1 MVRSATGII
10 RKRFFCPISL
20 GILALV
26 AVGTAALARDASD
39 VTVAPEQLIQFL
51 NQSIAL
57 YHQTTIQQQIATE
70 PQEQLL
76 LYDDRQLATQSVQLA
91 FDFARSQL
99 DAMTAEQ
106 PASSQAVPAGASTQ
120 YNTLHQML
128 VSIDQQLEDTQKE
141 SDTDSAELAHS
152 TGAKRTQL
160 QSEISELQG
169 EIALAQARRDAVQ
182 NLLQF
187 ASGSATNKMGTSD
200 IRAEVEALAASVP
213 AANSSATI
221 PSGGHG
227 TEQPVALSA
236 GAPPPS
242 GIWDLGSDLFALSGR
257 LRTVNSMIAETNA
270 LLQTSQ
276 ALRQPFVAQLRALSA
291 QGNQLSTRADNSNPT
306 QLAQERQQLDALA
319 AQFKQIS
326 AAVIPLSKQN
336 VLLNLYQTNLGSW
349 RDDIYSRY
357 KSDLRS
363 LGIRL
368 AGLVLLLAV
377 LVGLSEL
384 WRRAVYRYVREARR
398 RYQFLL
404 LRKLAFW
411 FVIGLIVLITLAP
424 KLGSFVTFAGLLT
437 AGVAVALQNV
447 LVAMVGYFFLIG
459 KFGIRVGDR
468 IEVNSI
474 KGEVIDIGLVRFHVM
489 ELGIGG
495 TPTGRVVAFSN
506 SVVFQASSGLFK
518 QIPGASFAWHEVTLT
533 VPHDADFDLVRK
545 SLLGAVEDVL
555 RDYHE
560 DISRAYG
567 ELEKTGI
574 LISERGFRPK
584 LELHLTTSGIEA
596 TVRYPVDLQHAT
608 DIDARVSRALLNVLE
623 RESKLQTAAGPSIRL
638 KTDVPAG
645 ATD

>member
-1 MVRSATGII
+1 VTWLTVKIRPKRVLWAVLSAIIVLAGI
-10 RKRFFCPISL
+10 
-20 GILALV
+20 GI
-26 AVGTAALARDASD
+26 GSFAREASN
-39 VTVAPEQLIQFL
+39 VTVSPEQLIQFL

-76 LYDDRQLATQSVQLA
+76 LYDNRQLATQSVQLA

-99 DAMTAEQ
+99 DAMSAEP
-106 PASSQAVPAGASTQ
+106 PAAAASAPAGASSQ

-128 VSIDQQLEDTQKE
+128 VTIDGQLQDTQKE
-141 SDTDSAELAHS
+141 SDADSAELAHAS
-152 TGAKRTQL
+152 GAKRTQL

-169 EIALAQARRDAVQ
+169 EIALAQARRDAIQ
-182 NLLQF
+182 SLLQF
-187 ASGSATNKMGTSD
+187 ASGSATNKLGTSD
-200 IRAEVEALAASVP
+200 IRAEVEALASSVP
-213 AANSSATI
+213 AASSSSTNSSQEHAA
-221 PSGGHG
+221 
-227 TEQPVALSA
+227 EQPVTLSA
-236 GAPPPS
+236 GQPNPS
-242 GIWDLGSDLFALSGR
+242 GIWELGSDLFALSGK
-257 LRTVNSMIAETNA
+257 LRTVNSMIAETTA

-276 ALRQPFVAQLRALSA
+276 ALRQPFLAQLRVLSS
-291 QGNQLSTRADNSNPT
+291 QGNQLATQADTSTPA
-306 QLAQERQQLDALA
+306 QLSQERQQLDALA

-326 AAVIPLSKQN
+326 TAVIPLSKQN
-336 VLLNLYQTNLGSW
+336 VLLNLYQTNLASW

-357 KSDLRS
+357 KSDLRN

-368 AGLVLLLAV
+368 AGLALLLAV
-377 LVGLSEL
+377 LIGLSEL

-468 IEVNSI
+468 IEVNNV

-489 ELGIGG
+489 ELGVGA

-533 VPHDADFDLVRK
+533 VPSEADFDLVRK
-545 SLLGAVEDVL
+545 SLCGAVEHVL
-555 RDYHE
+555 RDYHD
-560 DISRAYG
+560 DIGRSYG
-567 ELEKTGI
+567 EMEKTGI

-584 LELHLTTSGIEA
+584 LELHLTTSGIEV
-596 TVRYPVDLQHAT
+596 TVRYPVDLQHAA
-608 DIDARVSRALLNVLE
+608 DIDARVSRALLNALA

>member
-1 MVRSATGII
+1 MIWPAAKVK
-10 RKRFFCPISL
+10 RKSVLWP
-20 GILALV
+20 ILAGMIALLV
-26 AVGTAALARDASD
+26 VGAVAAARDASD
-39 VTVAPEQLIQFL
+39 VTVSPEQLIQFL

-99 DAMTAEQ
+99 DAISAASPTS
-106 PASSQAVPAGASTQ
+106 PAAAPAGASAQ

-128 VSIDQQLEDTQKE
+128 LSIDKQLQDTQKE
-141 SDTDSAELAHS
+141 SDADSAELAHA

-182 NLLQF
+182 SLLQF
-187 ASGSATNKMGTSD
+187 ASGSATNKLGTNDVRS
-200 IRAEVEALAASVP
+200 EVEALASSVP
-213 AANSSATI
+213 AASSVAANSN
-221 PSGGHG
+221 GGHAA
-227 TEQPVALSA
+227 EQPVALSA
-236 GAPPPS
+236 GQPNPS

-257 LRTVNSMIAETNA
+257 LRTVNSMIAETTA

-276 ALRQPFVAQLRALSA
+276 ALRQPFVAQLRALSTQGDQLAA
-291 QGNQLSTRADNSNPT
+291 QADTSNPA
-306 QLAQERQQLDALA
+306 QLAQEKQQLDALA

-326 AAVIPLSKQN
+326 TAVIPLSKQN

-349 RDDIYSRY
+349 RDDIYNRY
-357 KSDLRS
+357 KTDLRN
-363 LGIRL
+363 LGLKL
-368 AGLVLLLAV
+368 AGLALLIAVLL
-377 LVGLSEL
+377 GLSEM

-411 FVIGLIVLITLAP
+411 FVIGLIVLVTLAP

-468 IEVNSI
+468 IEVNNV

-489 ELGIGG
+489 EMGVGG

-533 VPHDADFDLVRK
+533 VPREADFDLVRK
-545 SLLGAVEDVL
+545 SLLGAVEEVL
-555 RDYHE
+555 RDYHD
-560 DISRAYG
+560 DIGRAYG

-574 LISERGFRPK
+574 LISERGFRPR
-584 LELHLTTSGIEA
+584 LELHLTTGGIEA

-608 DIDARVSRALLNVLE
+608 DIDARVTRALLNSLE
-623 RESKLQTAAGPSIRL
+623 HESKLQTAAGPAIRV